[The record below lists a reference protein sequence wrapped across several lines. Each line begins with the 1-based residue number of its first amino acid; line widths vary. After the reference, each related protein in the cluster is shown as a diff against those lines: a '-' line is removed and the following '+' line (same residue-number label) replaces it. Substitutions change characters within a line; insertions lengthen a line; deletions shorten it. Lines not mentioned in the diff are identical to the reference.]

1 MENTDKTQVS
11 QPLPRLNDFSPNTM
25 MILGAALSGGDPL
38 KMAVILLKSQEKI
51 GGTDNQA
58 DV

>member
-1 MENTDKTQVS
+1 MENTDKTQAS

-38 KMAVILLKSQEKI
+38 KMAKILLKRQKKEV
-51 GGTDNQA
+51 TDDPA